1 MPRKA
6 LSGRAAEVERAGYAL
21 YAWVVTQLRM
31 LQRLRESNDFER
43 INGMLLYVDKSVKL

>member
-6 LSGRAAEVERAGYAL
+6 LSGRATEVERAGYAL

-31 LQRLRESNDFER
+31 LEKVREPSDFER
-43 INGMLLYVDKSVKL
+43 INGMLLYVDRTVKW